1 MDISPARHASKWLA
15 LAALAVAAVTQ
26 NAAAEPFGM
35 LSDSRITA
43 PCSPF
48 ASGSGGFTCGPG
60 TNNPDI
66 DEAFGSGIDTVS
78 TSVQNPAEVG
88 TFGSASGSIDPATG
102 LPELFAYAQS
112 TANDATSVNVEAVNL
127 FTYTGPDNFM
137 LDVIGLYSG
146 TTTGIGATMFGG
158 IAIIPLGS
166 ISPTAMMDLL
176 DQGSSPSFSFGE
188 GINVFDE
195 DSFSTTNGGAEMFTL
210 TASMMVN
217 SGDQFYIW
225 SQFGGRAVG
234 DGAIFDGLSTA
245 SLLLNTTNVVASS
258 VVPLPAGVWLLLSG
272 LGTVGWLRRRR
283 RPA

>member
-1 MDISPARHASKWLA
+1 
-15 LAALAVAAVTQ
+15 
-26 NAAAEPFGM
+26 
-35 LSDSRITA
+35 
-43 PCSPF
+43 
-48 ASGSGGFTCGPG
+48 
-60 TNNPDI
+60 
-66 DEAFGSGIDTVS
+66 
-78 TSVQNPAEVG
+78 
-88 TFGSASGSIDPATG
+88 
-102 LPELFAYAQS
+102 
-112 TANDATSVNVEAVNL
+112 
-127 FTYTGPDNFM
+127 
-137 LDVIGLYSG
+137 
-146 TTTGIGATMFGG
+146 
-158 IAIIPLGS
+158 
-166 ISPTAMMDLL
+166 MDLL

-217 SGDQFYIW
+217 SGDQFYVW

-272 LGTVGWLRRRR
+272 LGTFGWLRRRR